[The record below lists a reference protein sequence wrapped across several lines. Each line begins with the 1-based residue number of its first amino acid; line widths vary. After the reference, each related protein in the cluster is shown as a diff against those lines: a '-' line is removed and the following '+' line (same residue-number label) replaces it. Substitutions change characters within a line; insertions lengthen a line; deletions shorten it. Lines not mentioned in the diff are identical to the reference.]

1 MHNNDCRLLI
11 AEAEKAANAL
21 EVAATKSP
29 TALASLVESRK
40 LIAEAVQ
47 SIMSIEKGVEDSQ
60 NDASNSLDMEDKT
73 IADTEI
79 MEKDVNGFQLLES
92 SDTDIT
98 DYNFDTSEWQDLLAD
113 AENGPAST
121 FNSYSL
127 VNGRENGRTL
137 VLDDTIKLSSFTELD
152 GVLDDANHSL
162 INGSK
167 SATVVEEPEL
177 KSATVTKK
185 CVVDDANQGSKS
197 GNLVEEPEH
206 KSATRTKKWVRG
218 RLVDVTE

>member
-11 AEAEKAANAL
+11 AEAEKAAKAL
-21 EVAATKSP
+21 EVAAKKSP
-29 TALASLVESRK
+29 TAHASLIESRK

-47 SIMSIEKGVEDSQ
+47 SIMSIEKGLEESQ
-60 NDASNSLDMEDKT
+60 KDGSNSLEMEDKT
-73 IADTEI
+73 ITDTEI
-79 MEKDVNGFQLLES
+79 MGKDVNGVQSLES

-98 DYNFDTSEWQDLLAD
+98 DYNFETSEWQDLLAD
-113 AENGPAST
+113 AENVPAST
-121 FNSYSL
+121 FNSYNL

-152 GVLDDANHSL
+152 GFLDDANHSL

-167 SATVVEEPEL
+167 SVTVEEEPEL
-177 KSATVTKK
+177 KSSTVTKK
-185 CVVDDANQGSKS
+185 CVVDDANHGSKS
-197 GNLVEEPEH
+197 VTLVEKPEH
-206 KSATRTKKWVRG
+206 KSAKMTKKWVRG

>member
-11 AEAEKAANAL
+11 AEAQKAAKAL

-47 SIMSIEKGVEDSQ
+47 SIMSIEKGVEDSR

-79 MEKDVNGFQLLES
+79 MEKDQLLES

-152 GVLDDANHSL
+152 GVLNDANHSL
-162 INGSK
+162 VNGSK
-167 SATVVEEPEL
+167 SVTVVEEPEL
-177 KSATVTKK
+177 KSATVTKE

-197 GNLVEEPEH
+197 GTLVEEPEH